1 MSVIFVDNGQMV
13 VCALGQETLGKRVV
27 SLVSVPDTDDAE
39 LG

>member
-1 MSVIFVDNGQMV
+1 MDNGRMV
-13 VCALGQETLGKRVV
+13 VSALGQETLAKRAA